1 MQNAKK
7 FTSTLVA
14 TMLCALIAGCGL
26 FDSGVE
32 WRSGPYAL
40 LWIDT
45 PDNVSLSYDLG
56 SGSWAGR
63 VEPQV
68 FAVGANDQYIVAKQH
83 PVHNKS
89 RVDYYIVLRGEDSMS
104 ADSKKVVLGP
114 LTTEEFDQKSKGLN
128 LPQFGKVL
136 EALQ

>member
-1 MQNAKK
+1 MQNVKK
-7 FTSTLVA
+7 FTSTIA
-14 TMLCALIAGCGL
+14 AIMLCAQIVGCSL
-26 FDSGVE
+26 FDSGIE

-56 SGSWAGR
+56 SGSWVGR
-63 VEPQV
+63 VEPKV

-83 PVHNKS
+83 PTQNKLI
-89 RVDYYIVLRGEDSMS
+89 VDYYIVLRGEDSMS

-114 LTTEEFDQKSKGLN
+114 LTTEEFDLKSKELN
-128 LPQFGKVL
+128 LPQFSKVL
-136 EALQ
+136 EAFQ